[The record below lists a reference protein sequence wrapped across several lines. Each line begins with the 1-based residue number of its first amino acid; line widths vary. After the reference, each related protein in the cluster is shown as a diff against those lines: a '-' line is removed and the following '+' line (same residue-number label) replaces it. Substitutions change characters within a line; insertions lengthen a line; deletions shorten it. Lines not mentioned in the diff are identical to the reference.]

1 MGTPTHL
8 RIAATYRFGGV
19 GMSATSSELR
29 IVELL
34 PGGDRIT
41 SRPLRIVAA
50 LDDRGEILVHFRNLA
65 TPEDLVHVLGAAIA
79 STAVATGIPATMLGS
94 AAGQA
99 AEDALRRRGHHG

>member
-1 MGTPTHL
+1 MGTPTHR
-8 RIAATYRFGGV
+8 RIAATYCFGGV

-29 IVELL
+29 LVESL

-79 STAVATGIPATMLGS
+79 STAVATGI
-94 AAGQA
+94 AAREIGIEAARA
-99 AEDALRRRGHHG
+99 AEAFVRQGGQR

>member
-1 MGTPTHL
+1 MRPQ
-8 RIAATYRFGGV
+8 
-19 GMSATSSELR
+19 EKQLR

-41 SRPLRIVAA
+41 SRPLRFVASLNDLGDIA
-50 LDDRGEILVHFRNLA
+50 VQGRGLDTA
-65 TPEDLVHVLGAAIA
+65 TDLVHVLGAAIA